1 MTSRLG
7 FTIEEARR
15 NRISEATRKRYKSG
29 INQIKLWARRVGKH
43 ELLMASEQESDG
55 QTINLSVFQY
65 LDFLE
70 FIEWTVRNKKVEVG
84 TISSYR
90 SALKSLYKDQKVAL
104 PEEYGDDMKEVFSG
118 LKKTIADDLQSG
130 DKGSSGKRP
139 LTFSKFQTFSERSLM
154 LHDGG
159 FTHLFLIFTWNLMC
173 RSKSTETIRFDYI
186 SIEEDATQVGLFL
199 MDPLKSILQ

>member
-7 FTIEEARR
+7 FTIEETRR
-15 NRISEATRKRYKSG
+15 NRISEATRKRYTSG
-29 INQIKLWARRVGKH
+29 INQIKLCARRVGKH
-43 ELLMASEQESDG
+43 ELLMTSEQESDG
-55 QTINLSVFQY
+55 QTINLIVFQY

-84 TISSYR
+84 TICSYR

-139 LTFSKFQTFSERSLM
+139 LTFSKFRTFSERSLM

-173 RSKSTETIRFDYI
+173 RSKSTETIR
-186 SIEEDATQVGLFL
+186 
-199 MDPLKSILQ
+199 